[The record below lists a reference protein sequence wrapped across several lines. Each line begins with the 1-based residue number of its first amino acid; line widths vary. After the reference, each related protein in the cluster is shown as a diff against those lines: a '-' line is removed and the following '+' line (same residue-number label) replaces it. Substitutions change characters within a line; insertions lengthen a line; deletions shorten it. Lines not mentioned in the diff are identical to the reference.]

1 MSTAIAIGLGAG
13 LGASLLLLTATL
25 RGWRPHTR
33 RSGESARRARQHAG
47 ARGRILPALLAAATV
62 AAITR
67 WPIMVAAVAVLVWAW
82 PSMVGAGP
90 ASTRQIARLEA
101 IAVWAESL
109 RDTIAGS
116 IGLEEAIRNSAD
128 AAPPA
133 IKEPL
138 GRLSSALTVHI
149 PLPEALADFA
159 DDFDDESV
167 DLVAAA
173 LTLNARLRGP
183 GLVATLSAL
192 ATSVREELD
201 MRRRIEQDRRTLRRS
216 ARIIMGTAIGFAA
229 FVAVF
234 SRAYLA
240 PYDTIA
246 GQVVLALVIG
256 VFVAGLVWMR
266 RLAEPRRHERFLSH
280 GHTHTR
286 VAHSPVGATR

>member
-1 MSTAIAIGLGAG
+1 MSTAIAVGLGAG
-13 LGASLLLLTATL
+13 LGASVLLLAAAL

-33 RSGESARRARQHAG
+33 RSTELKRRPTQP
-47 ARGRILPALLAAATV
+47 RGISRARILPAVLAAGAV

-82 PSMVGAGP
+82 PAMVGAGP
-90 ASTRQIARLEA
+90 ASTRQITRLEA

-133 IKEPL
+133 IKEQL
-138 GRLSSALTVHI
+138 DRLAAALAVHI
-149 PLPEALADFA
+149 PLPEALGDFA

-173 LTLNARLRGP
+173 LSLNARLRGP

-234 SRAYLA
+234 SRSYMA
-240 PYDTIA
+240 PYDTIT
-246 GQVVLALVIG
+246 GQVVLALVIA

-266 RLAEPRRHERFLSH
+266 RLAEPRHHERFLSH
-280 GHTHTR
+280 TAATTH
-286 VAHSPVGATR
+286 VLAGAPR